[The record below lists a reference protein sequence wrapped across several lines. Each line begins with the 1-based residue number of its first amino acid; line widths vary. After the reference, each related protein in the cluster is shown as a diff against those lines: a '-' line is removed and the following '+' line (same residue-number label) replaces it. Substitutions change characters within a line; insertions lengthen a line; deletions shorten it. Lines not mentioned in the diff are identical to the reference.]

1 MGIFNANVLENAMG
15 EQQNINWSK
24 GLNQMNGAEIN
35 DRYGHEGAISKKICI
50 IYIFNMNQ
58 QESLNRVETTI

>member
-1 MGIFNANVLENAMG
+1 MG
-15 EQQNINWSK
+15 EQQNVNWSK

-35 DRYGHEGAISKKICI
+35 ARYGLEGAISKKICI

-58 QESLNRVETTI
+58 QESLNRAETTI